1 MTEVLDV
8 QAVQNGSWW
17 LVSVPSMPGLMA
29 QVSSLQPR
37 QLSAALSASTAASD
51 VADIT
56 VRRIRQVAPVQ
67 GAAGAGLASRERRG
81 GGSWTEQAVQATR
94 LRPSR
99 VAALLAD

>member
-37 QLSAALSASTAASD
+37 QLSAALSASAAGNTT
-51 VADIT
+51 DIA
-56 VRRIRQVAPVQ
+56 VRRVQQVAPAQ
-67 GAAGAGLASRERRG
+67 APAGAGLTGRERRDR
-81 GGSWTEQAVQATR
+81 GSWAEQAMKATR